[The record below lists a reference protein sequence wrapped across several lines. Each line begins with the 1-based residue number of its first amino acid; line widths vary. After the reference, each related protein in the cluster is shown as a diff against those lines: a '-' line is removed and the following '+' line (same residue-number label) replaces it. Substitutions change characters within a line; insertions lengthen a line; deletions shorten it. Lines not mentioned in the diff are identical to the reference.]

1 MIFPETCKARPCR
14 WKRAVPLPLPAEL
27 EWRDHLPFAPLG
39 LGKESFRLKLSS
51 KVSAASKEHPFLPLK
66 PLISRVE
73 PDEKSCSRCRS
84 VSSLFRK
91 RRNTSS
97 PHPSRSHF
105 ATLDFTTTLPALH
118 LGQVKA
124 CDDGS
129 GNLRRNISPV
139 TFPVYSLMESMKLSG
154 SRVRPSIRASAL
166 SHVPVSSASA
176 TIMSFTDS

>member
-1 MIFPETCKARPCR
+1 MKHVISNFGGRRADRLHRQGFRGKYRSGARMIFPETCKARPCR

-129 GNLRRNISPV
+129 GN
-139 TFPVYSLMESMKLSG
+139 
-154 SRVRPSIRASAL
+154 
-166 SHVPVSSASA
+166 
-176 TIMSFTDS
+176 